1 MSKES
6 FRFGMAS
13 LVLLLAVSGVA
24 KGVDSA
30 LGPSKS
36 QLKREIQYIAD
47 TNRDH
52 SVDKN
57 ESKVIFEKLGLTY
70 RAGYTISDLSKDQMS
85 EYIKI
90 HKTS

>member
-13 LVLLLAVSGVA
+13 LVVLLAVSGVA

-30 LGPSKS
+30 LGPSRS

-57 ESKVIFEKLGLTY
+57 ESKVVFDKLGLTY
-70 RAGYTISDLSKDQMS
+70 IEGRTISDLSTDQMS
-85 EYIKI
+85 RYIRT
-90 HKTS
+90 H